1 MGVEMGVGE
10 SVSARRHN
18 CEDERATEV
27 GMRV

>member
-1 MGVEMGVGE
+1 MGMGLRVGE

-18 CEDERATEV
+18 CKDERATEV